1 MIGGNGFTRTEV
13 QPCGRWNMAK
23 RALVLIDIQNDYFPG
38 GKWPLAG
45 IESAADNAARVLA
58 AARAAGDVVIH
69 VRHEF
74 PTTEVPFFTPGSDG
88 AKIHPKVQNQGQE
101 SVVLKHHVNSFR
113 ETDLKALL
121 DRHGVEDVVI
131 CGAMSHMCV
140 DAGVRAASDLGY
152 RCVVV
157 HDACATRD
165 QEFGGKRVPAAEVH
179 AAFMSALQFGY
190 AKLVSTEEYLAG

>member
-1 MIGGNGFTRTEV
+1 M
-13 QPCGRWNMAK
+13 PK

-38 GKWPLAG
+38 GKWTLSG

-58 AARAAGDVVIH
+58 AARAAGDLVVH

-74 PTTEVPFFTPGSDG
+74 PTADAPFFAPGSDG
-88 AKIHPKVQNQGQE
+88 AQIHPKVTNREGE
-101 SVVLKHHVNSFR
+101 PVVLKHHVNAFR
-113 ETDLKALL
+113 ETDLKAIL
-121 DRHGVEDVVI
+121 DRHGVEEVVI

-140 DAGVRAASDLGY
+140 DAGTRAASDLGY

-165 QEFGGKRVPAAEVH
+165 QEFEGVVVPAEQVH
-179 AAFMSALQFGY
+179 AAFMAASRFGY
-190 AKLVSTEEYLAG
+190 ATALSTEEYLGKKTGKRQ